1 MSLEP
6 VEVTVASQDKEV
18 SFGFI
23 DFLSLYY
30 LNCHFSGKNVSK
42 VYTLYFFQLYYFFLT
57 YDPFKFYLNS

>member
-30 LNCHFSGKNVSK
+30 LNCHFSGKMLVR
-42 VYTLYFFQLYYFFLT
+42 FIQ
-57 YDPFKFYLNS
+57 KF